1 MLKKTAILCLMAA
14 SAASQAEQ
22 FVHEPPI
29 DVIQTGRYSHVKNA
43 PLEDELNP
51 LRVVVKTTFPRTITT
66 VGQAMN
72 LMLLRSGYRMAETS
86 VLSPEAVALM
96 RLPLPE
102 VHRDIGPLRLDT
114 ALRSLAGNAYDLV
127 VDPVN
132 RRIAFELSSNIV
144 RVQ

>member
-1 MLKKTAILCLMAA
+1 MLKKIAIPFLLAA
-14 SAASQAEQ
+14 SAASQSDQ

-29 DVIQTGRYSHVKNA
+29 DVIQTGRYSHVRNA
-43 PLEDELNP
+43 PLEDEFNP
-51 LRVVVKTTFPRTITT
+51 LKVVVKTSFPRSIESI
-66 VGQAMN
+66 GQAMN
-72 LMLLRSGYRMAETS
+72 LILLRSGYQMADTT
-86 VLSPEAVALM
+86 VLSPEAVSLM

-102 VHRDIGPLRLDT
+102 VHRDIGPMRLDM
-114 ALRSLAGNAYDLV
+114 ALRSLAGSAYDLV